1 MTNTTEGQAI
11 LLVDDDQAVLGTL
24 AATLRRCG
32 YAVTPTVSPLEALDL
47 LKAKP
52 FQTLVTDIMM
62 DEMSGLELLVA
73 ARQLDPDLPVIL
85 MTGYAEIET
94 AIKAV
99 KRGAFDFITKPC
111 DFEYFTITVGKA
123 VSHRTAIQIQR
134 DYKEALEEMVRVRTQ
149 KLMESMEEL
158 RVAKEQA
165 EDALRMKS
173 RFIATMS
180 HEIRTPVNG
189 IVGMVEL
196 ARESDD
202 DRERASCLDYAR
214 DAALKLT
221 RVMDGIMTYTRISG
235 EAPALAADAFDPRE
249 ACGEPSR
256 AMAERCRRKG
266 LACIWSVSDAVPP
279 LVSGVREGFVEILHH
294 LADNAVKFTA
304 SGSVSVTV
312 SVQFRAEGCLLLA
325 IVVADTGIGVPEA
338 WRKAIFDP
346 FSQVDDSLTRRYE
359 GTGLG
364 LAIVKRYA
372 ELAGGEVWVEPRP
385 GGGSIFRCTLWV
397 NEAGSGGVSEIL

>member
-32 YAVTPTVSPLEALDL
+32 YTVTPTTSPLEAIAL
-47 LKAKP
+47 LKATP
-52 FQTLVTDIMM
+52 FQTMVTDIMM

-73 ARQLDPDLPVIL
+73 ARQMDPDLPVIL
-85 MTGYAEIET
+85 MTGYAEIDT

-111 DFEYFTITVGKA
+111 DFEYLTITVGKA
-123 VSHRTAIQIQR
+123 VQHRTAIQIQR
-134 DYKEALEEMVRVRTQ
+134 DYKEALEEMVRVRTR
-149 KLMESMEEL
+149 KLVESMEEL

-202 DRERASCLDYAR
+202 DQERASCLGYAR
-214 DAALKLT
+214 DAALKLN
-221 RVMDGIMTYTRISG
+221 RVMDAIMTYTRISG
-235 EAPALAADAFDPRE
+235 EAPALAVDTFDPRE
-249 ACGEPSR
+249 ACGELAR
-256 AMAERCRRKG
+256 TTAERCRCKG
-266 LACIWSVSDAVPP
+266 LSCIWNVSDSVPAV
-279 LVSGVREGFVEILHH
+279 VSGVREGFVEILQQ

-304 SGSVSVTV
+304 SGAVSVTV

-325 IVVADTGIGVPEA
+325 IDVADTGIGVPEA
-338 WRKAIFDP
+338 WRTAIFEP
-346 FSQVDDSLTRRYE
+346 FRQVDDSLTRQYE

-364 LAIVKRYA
+364 LAIVKRYV

-385 GGGSIFRCTLWV
+385 GGGSLFRCTLWV
-397 NEAGSGGVSEIL
+397 REAAGGQG